1 MTPTLS
7 EPFDRRTF
15 IARSVRTGGGLA
27 LLGSASAALA
37 ACGLGPQSS
46 SASSAGVSQGTP
58 RRGGTLSFA
67 TETDIEGFDP
77 TRELWGVA
85 SLLSARAVYD
95 NLAAVDASGAVRPY
109 LAQSITAN
117 ADYTR
122 WAITVRR
129 DVAFHDGSPL
139 TATAVKT
146 NLDALRTAPLIAPTL
161 ATIGAVDVVDPL
173 TVVVSMRSPWAPF
186 PFHLTGQ
193 AGVVVEPRT
202 LLAGDADHRPVGTGP
217 FVFERWAPGDVFTA
231 TRNSGYWRQG
241 LPYLDKIQ
249 YEPII
254 DQQSREDRFTSGQ
267 VDMMHSSDT
276 QNISNLRGDPS
287 WVTIDDAHASTEPD
301 MDFVLLNTAVPP
313 TDDGRVRLALAHAID
328 KQRIINNVRNGIPPK
343 SFGPFARGTA
353 YHSSTGYAWFDLD
366 KAKALV
372 AQYQQD
378 KGPVSVQL
386 VTESSSK
393 GRQLGR
399 LIRGMWE
406 KAGVQ
411 CQVVQV
417 DRAQLVPRALQGSFQ
432 ACTWRQFAAADPDLN
447 YTSWTAET
455 AAPVGQP
462 GLNFARNRSP
472 QVQQALDA
480 GRSSG
485 DARVRT
491 AAYRALARTFAAE
504 LPYLWTNR
512 AIWMVAAQRQ
522 VQNFAGATLPA
533 GGKAQPMSRGVIS
546 PSEIWLNR

>member
-1 MTPTLS
+1 MTPTLP
-7 EPFDRRTF
+7 EPLDRRTF
-15 IARSVRTGGGLA
+15 ISRSVRTVGSLA
-27 LLGSASAALA
+27 LLGGASSALA

-58 RRGGTLSFA
+58 RRGGTLTFA
-67 TETDIEGFDP
+67 TEADIEGFDP

-85 SLLSARAVYD
+85 SLLSSRAVYD

-109 LAQSITAN
+109 LAHSITAN
-117 ADYTR
+117 ADYTK

-139 TATAVKT
+139 TAAAVKT

-161 ATIGAVDVVDPL
+161 ATIGAVDVVDPM
-173 TVVVSMRSPWAPF
+173 TVMVSMRTPWAPF

-202 LLAGDADHRPVGTGP
+202 LLAGDADHKPVGTGP
-217 FVFERWAPGDVFTA
+217 FVFERWAPGDTFRA
-231 TRNSGYWRQG
+231 TRNPAYWRQG
-241 LPYLDKIQ
+241 LPYLDTIQ
-249 YEPII
+249 YEPIV

-313 TDDGRVRLALAHAID
+313 TDDSRVRLALAHAID
-328 KQRIINNVRNGIPPK
+328 KQQIINKVRNGIPPK
-343 SFGPFARGTA
+343 SFGPFARGSA
-353 YHSSTGYAWFDLD
+353 YHASTGYAWFDLD
-366 KAKALV
+366 KAKGLV
-372 AQYQQD
+372 AQYQQQ

-386 VTESSSK
+386 LTESTSK
-393 GRQLGR
+393 GRQIGR
-399 LIRGMWE
+399 LLRGMWQ

-411 CQVVQV
+411 CEVVQV
-417 DRAQLVPRALQGSFQ
+417 DGAQLVPRALQGSFQ

-447 YTSWTAET
+447 YASWTADT
-455 AAPVGQP
+455 AAPVGQT
-462 GLNFARNRSP
+462 GLNLARNRSP
-472 QVQQALDA
+472 QVQQALET

-485 DARVRT
+485 DPAVRT
-491 AAYRALARTFAAE
+491 AAYRSLARTLASE

-533 GGKAQPMSRGVIS
+533 GGKAQRMSRGVIT
-546 PSEIWLNR
+546 PTEVWLNR